1 MSNPILA
8 LIPSGYQGGSTPKVY
23 SVLPND
29 GSGDFTFART
39 GEATRVRKDGLI
51 ETVATTVPRLDW
63 LNSDCPNLLL
73 EPQRTNIQ
81 IRSEEFDN
89 AAWTKQADLTVTA
102 NQVTAPTGE
111 LTADKIKRGSTVAAN
126 NYLSDAASK
135 SSSAELDACT
145 SVFVKQ
151 GEGDFFAFRMQGTYP
166 NRADAIFQFSNTTL
180 TTSVAGADFT
190 VTSSKVENY
199 GNGWYRLSVV
209 YNTDAAATITSL
221 FSPRGTTG
229 QVDVSDTSTSAFVYL
244 WGCQVEEGIGST
256 SYIKTEGGSTTRNA
270 ETCNNAGDANTF
282 NDNEGV
288 LYAEIAALADDET
301 RRDIAI
307 TDGSANNFV
316 RFHYNSGA
324 SNTMRFQL
332 KCAGTVRVNSTVVIS
347 DITKFHKV
355 ALSYKENDCKVY
367 VDGVLVATDTN
378 ASPMPTGLNELSFD
392 DGGGAGLND
401 FYGKIKDLRYY
412 DTALTDAE
420 LIELTR

>member
-1 MSNPILA
+1 MSKPTLA
-8 LIPSGYQGGSTPKVY
+8 LIPSGQKATKVY
-23 SVLPND
+23 SVLPSD

-39 GEATRVRKDGLI
+39 GDATRVREDGLI

-111 LTADKIKRGSTVAAN
+111 LTADKIQRGSTVDAN
-126 NYLSDAASK
+126 NYLVDAASK
-135 SSSAELDACT
+135 SSSAQLDACT

-151 GEGDFFAFRMQGTYP
+151 GEGDFFALRMTGTYP
-166 NRADAIFQFSNTTL
+166 NRVDAIFQFSNTTL

-209 YNTDAAATITSL
+209 YNTDAAATISSA
-221 FSPRGTTG
+221 FSPRGTSG
-229 QVDVSDTSTSAFVYL
+229 QIDATDTSTSAFVYL
-244 WGCQVEEGIGST
+244 WGCQVEEGASLT
-256 SYIKTEGGSTTRNA
+256 SYIETPADASVTRNA
-270 ETCNNAGDANTF
+270 DVCTDAGDANTF

-301 RRDIAI
+301 QRDIAI
-307 TDGSANNFV
+307 SDGTTSNFA
-316 RFHYNSGA
+316 RIHYKASV
-324 SNTMRFQL
+324 SNTIRFQV
-332 KCAGTVRVNSTVVIS
+332 KSGTQVVNSSFVVS
-347 DITKFHKV
+347 DITKFNKV
-355 ALSYKENDCKVY
+355 ALSYKENDCKAY
-367 VDGVLVATDTN
+367 IDGVLVATDTN

-392 DGGGAGLND
+392 DGGASGLND